1 MFETLLYYVAAGA
14 GAAFQLASATHALLN
29 KRDPRSQLGWVVL
42 CIMLPMVGAIA
53 YWMLG
58 VNRIRT
64 RARRWQELG
73 RFRHPAGVRSSERAI
88 VSLAN
93 DHPERADSLHQL
105 LHIAERVTQ
114 RPLVGGNAVEPLHS
128 GEQAYP
134 PMLEAIENART
145 HIFLC
150 TYIFG
155 VDKVGEK
162 FVDALGRAAER
173 GVDVRI
179 LIDAIGERYGRPRLS
194 RVMKRFPAAK
204 VALFLPL
211 TLSWR
216 SVRVNMRNHRKQL
229 LVDGEIGFTGG
240 MNIGL
245 RHMVKDPDNRHPTRD
260 LHFRVRGPLL
270 HWMTET
276 FLEDWYFVTGEG
288 AADALPEVRAPEAG
302 RALCRGIKDGP
313 NEDFERLQWI
323 MVGAMSCARESIRIL
338 TPYFIPSRELL
349 ASLNAAVLRGVRVE
363 VILPGAS
370 NLPYVDWAC
379 RAMLWEVLQ
388 YGTSVFW
395 QPPPFDHSKLLI
407 VDDFYVNLGS
417 ANLDPRSLR
426 LNFELN
432 VEVFDPALAA
442 TLGRHFDS
450 LRSRSHPA
458 TIELLDA
465 RSFPAKLRD
474 AAAKV
479 FSPYL

>member
-1 MFETLLYYVAAGA
+1 MIETVLYYLAAVA
-14 GAAFQLASATHALLN
+14 GAAFQLASACHALLN
-29 KRDPRSQLGWVVL
+29 KRDPRSQLGWIVL
-42 CIMLPMVGAIA
+42 CIMLPMIGAIA
-53 YWMLG
+53 YWMFG

-73 RFRHPAGVRSSERAI
+73 RFRHPAGVRASERAI

-114 RPLVGGNAVEPLHS
+114 QPLVGGNAVEPLHS
-128 GEQAYP
+128 GEEAYP
-134 PMLEAIENART
+134 AMLEAIEAART
-145 HIFLC
+145 HIYLSS
-150 TYIFG
+150 YIFD
-155 VDKVGEK
+155 VDKVGER
-162 FVDALGRAAER
+162 FVEALGRASER
-173 GVDVRI
+173 GVDVRV
-179 LIDAIGERYGRPRLS
+179 LVDAIGEKYGRPRVS
-194 RVMKRFPAAK
+194 RAMRRFPAAK

-211 TLSWR
+211 TMSWR

-229 LVDGEIGFTGG
+229 LVDGEVGFTGG
-240 MNIGL
+240 INIGL
-245 RHMVKDPDNRHPTRD
+245 RHMVVDPDNRHPTRD
-260 LHFRVRGPLL
+260 LHFRVRGPILR
-270 HWMTET
+270 WMTET
-276 FLEDWYFVTGEG
+276 FLEDWYFTTGEAG
-288 AADALPEVRAPEAG
+288 AVPDVRAPEAG

-349 ASLNAAVLRGVRVE
+349 AALNAAVLRGVRVE
-363 VILPGAS
+363 VILPAAS

-388 YGTSVFW
+388 YGTAVYW

-432 VEVFDPALAA
+432 LEVFDPALAA
-442 TLGRHFDS
+442 SLGQHFDT
-450 LRSRSHPA
+450 LRARSQAA
-458 TIELLDA
+458 TIAFLDA
-465 RSFPAKLRD
+465 RSFLAKVRD
-474 AAAKV
+474 AAAKL

>member
-1 MFETLLYYVAAGA
+1 MIESVLYYLAAAA
-14 GAAFQLASATHALLN
+14 GAAFQLASACHALLN

-42 CIMLPMVGAIA
+42 CVMLPMVGALA
-53 YWMLG
+53 YWLFG

-73 RFRHPAGVRSSERAI
+73 RFRRPAGVRASERAI

-128 GEQAYP
+128 GEEAYP
-134 PMLEAIENART
+134 PMLDAIDAAT
-145 HIFLC
+145 SHVYLS
-150 TYIFG
+150 TYIFD
-155 VDKVGEK
+155 VDKIGEQ
-162 FVDALGRAAER
+162 FVEALGRAAER
-173 GVDVRI
+173 GVDVRV
-179 LIDAIGERYGRPRLS
+179 LVDAIGEKYGRPRVS
-194 RVMKRFPAAK
+194 KVMRRFPAAK

-216 SVRVNMRNHRKQL
+216 SVRVNMRNHRKAL
-229 LVDGEIGFTGG
+229 LVDGDVGFTGG

-245 RHMVKDPDNRHPTRD
+245 RHMVSDPANKHPTRD
-260 LHFRVRGPLL
+260 LHFRVRGPIL
-270 HWMTET
+270 HWFTET
-276 FLEDWYFVTGEG
+276 FLEDWYFVTGEAG
-288 AADALPEVRAPEAG
+288 EVPEVRAAEAG

-363 VILPGAS
+363 VILPAAS

-388 YGTSVFW
+388 YGTAVYW

-432 VEVFDPALAA
+432 AEVFDPAFAA
-442 TLGRHFDS
+442 DLVRHFEH
-450 LRSRSHPA
+450 LRDRARPV
-458 TIELLDA
+458 TIDMLDA

-479 FSPYL
+479 FAPYL